1 MSYNDYVPLDGLGT
15 LPPNTEM
22 DAMLLQ
28 QQQKAHQLEFQSTL
42 EHRIKNIEEKLDVLA
57 GILFQ
62 NRDILLGGIPNLHTE
77 PTPVKKRTWEDRQK
91 DLEEQRRAI
100 EESGPDSFVPL
111 DTQQGMLKK

>member
-91 DLEEQRRAI
+91 EMEENRRSLA
-100 EESGPDSFVPL
+100 ESGPDSFVPL